1 METKS
6 DIVTL
11 SKKIKTVRNAILE
24 MKTTGQGIPAL
35 EKNAARMLASLKMLE
50 INCCDVVGL
59 EE

>member
-1 METKS
+1 MEIPL

-11 SKKIKTVRNAILE
+11 NAKIKRVKDAILE

-35 EKNAARMLASLKMLE
+35 ERNAARMLTDLKMLE
-50 INCCDVVGL
+50 INCCDVARL